1 MMLNAGFD
9 NIKRK
14 TVILIAREPAFFER
28 EDTWFNR
35 RGVDVFC
42 ASDIPELML
51 IAKVRCPDLIVSAG
65 IPDSLR
71 EHQFRMIVPESVP
84 LVILARIHDPKDEL
98 LEYSVGFHS
107 TVIRRPYDDQV
118 MRATAAALS
127 GPTRKYL
134 RLLIQLK
141 FKDRSKAGAF
151 GFSQNVSSSGIL
163 FETKRDIDVGTRIE
177 MSFMLPGQHQ
187 MTRVEGEVVRHAPS
201 IKLDSHCYGVQ
212 FLDLCAEHKAYL
224 DCLNQ
229 RAPSTTAKSAPIRT
243 ATALYG
249 G

>member
-1 MMLNAGFD
+1 MLNVGFNSMD
-9 NIKRK
+9 KK
-14 TVILIAREPAFFER
+14 TVILIASEPAFFER

-42 ASDIPELML
+42 ASDLPELMR

-84 LVILARIHDPKDEL
+84 LVILARMQDPRDEL
-98 LEYSVGFHS
+98 SEYAVGFHS
-107 TVIRRPYDDQV
+107 TVIRRPYDNQV
-118 MRATAAALS
+118 VRATAAALS

-134 RLLIQLK
+134 RLLVQLK
-141 FKDRSKAGAF
+141 FKDRSKTGAF

-163 FETKRDIDVGTRIE
+163 LETKRDIEVGTRVD

-187 MTRVEGEVVRHAPS
+187 MTRVQGEVVRHAPS

-212 FLDLCAEHKAYL
+212 FLDLCAEHRAHL

-229 RAPSTTAKSAPIRT
+229 KTSSTAAKSAPLRA